1 MGSVIMRKGE
11 GPKSG
16 GVTCSV
22 DGRDGMEGCG
32 GKKRAEGCLFF
43 FFCLPLFSAR
53 SQQVWVWTAA
63 ERIDVSFYS
72 QNMLLH
78 L

>member
-43 FFCLPLFSAR
+43 FFVSLYFLPG
-53 SQQVWVWTAA
+53 
-63 ERIDVSFYS
+63 VSRFGCGLRPS
-72 QNMLLH
+72 GSM
-78 L
+78 

>member
-1 MGSVIMRKGE
+1 MGSVIMRKRE

-16 GVTCSV
+16 RVTCSV
-22 DGRDGMEGCG
+22 DGRDRVEGCG
-32 GKKRAEGCLFF
+32 GKKRGEGCF
-43 FFCLPLFSAR
+43 FFCLPIFSAR

-72 QNMLLH
+72 QNTLLH

>member
-32 GKKRAEGCLFF
+32 GNKRAEGCLFF
-43 FFCLPLFSAR
+43 FLSPFIFCQESAGLGVDCGR
-53 SQQVWVWTAA
+53 ADRC
-63 ERIDVSFYS
+63 EF
-72 QNMLLH
+72 L
-78 L
+78 